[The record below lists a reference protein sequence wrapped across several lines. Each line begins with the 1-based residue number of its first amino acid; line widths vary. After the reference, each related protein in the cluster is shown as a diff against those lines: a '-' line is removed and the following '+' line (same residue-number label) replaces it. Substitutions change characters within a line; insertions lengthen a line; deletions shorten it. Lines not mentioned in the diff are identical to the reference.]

1 MFDKIPE
8 WERQLG
14 KVGRLRDALKIASE
28 WEARRL
34 GAVSARDAAEL
45 DDPIGTKQHEA
56 LCSAFKRKHNGLAT
70 RPAGSG
76 RRPSSAAASGR
87 CRCGGWIAS
96 RAPAAP

>member
-34 GAVSARDAAEL
+34 GLSQ
-45 DDPIGTKQHEA
+45 P
-56 LCSAFKRKHNGLAT
+56 AT
-70 RPAGSG
+70 QRSWTT
-76 RRPSSAAASGR
+76 R
-87 CRCGGWIAS
+87 
-96 RAPAAP
+96 